1 MRLIKWLIRP
11 YEISIKEMSYLSSRN
26 SDTEQKEEKRRI
38 NQLLYFNILLMA
50 VYSLFFLGSI
60 VYIILAF
67 IISWE
72 GLLVLLITIP
82 MMLITRSVQ
91 ENRYLKRRDAFIKN
105 DPNLIE

>member
-1 MRLIKWLIRP
+1 MGLIKWFIRP
-11 YEISIKEMSYLSSRN
+11 YEISIKEMNYLSSRK
-26 SDTEQKEEKRRI
+26 SETGQKEEKRRI
-38 NQLLYFNILLMA
+38 NQLLYFNIMLMA

-67 IISWE
+67 VISWE
-72 GLLVLLITIP
+72 GVLALVITLP
-82 MMLITRSVQ
+82 MMLITRRVQ